1 MHINEHSIL
10 AETDKCIS
18 FHSFISLHN
27 LNLSIFVQHFE
38 NFEIFDIFLYA
49 QILIKKSTKSPKSK
63 LYNSANKYMRDIS
76 KGVYSFKALKDNPKW
91 YAPISM
97 SYTKT

>member
-1 MHINEHSIL
+1 
-10 AETDKCIS
+10 
-18 FHSFISLHN
+18 
-27 LNLSIFVQHFE
+27 
-38 NFEIFDIFLYA
+38 LYA